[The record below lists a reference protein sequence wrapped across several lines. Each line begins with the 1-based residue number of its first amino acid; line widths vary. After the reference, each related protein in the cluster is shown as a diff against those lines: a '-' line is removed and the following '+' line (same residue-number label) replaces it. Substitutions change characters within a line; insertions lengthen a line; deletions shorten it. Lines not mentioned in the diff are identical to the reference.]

1 MQEEEI
7 IEMIIGV
14 CRQHSANCAIL
25 FGSRAKGTSTER
37 SDIDIAV
44 TGVKDF
50 SVMQEDLEALPTLF
64 KVDLVNLDTCRNQ
77 ALLEDIKQYGKKI
90 YEKVSV
96 LETFFGGAFG
106 SEKERYERFLCPE
119 RDKRKIY
126 HHL

>member
-1 MQEEEI
+1 MQAEEI

-44 TGVKDF
+44 TGVEDF

-90 YEKVSV
+90 YEQVSV
-96 LETFFGGAFG
+96 L
-106 SEKERYERFLCPE
+106 
-119 RDKRKIY
+119 
-126 HHL
+126 

>member
-1 MQEEEI
+1 MQAEEI

-14 CRQHSANCAIL
+14 CRQHSANCDIL

-96 LETFFGGAFG
+96 L
-106 SEKERYERFLCPE
+106 
-119 RDKRKIY
+119 
-126 HHL
+126 

>member
-1 MQEEEI
+1 MQAEEI

-64 KVDLVNLDTCRNQ
+64 KVDLVELIHLVEHGNIL
-77 ALLEDIKQYGKKI
+77 KQHHLM
-90 YEKVSV
+90 V
-96 LETFFGGAFG
+96 LE
-106 SEKERYERFLCPE
+106 R
-119 RDKRKIY
+119 
-126 HHL
+126 

>member
-1 MQEEEI
+1 MQAEEI

-37 SDIDIAV
+37 S
-44 TGVKDF
+44 DF

-96 LETFFGGAFG
+96 L
-106 SEKERYERFLCPE
+106 
-119 RDKRKIY
+119 
-126 HHL
+126 